1 MRSFGGM
8 ILTVET
14 EGDLLR
20 RKTCF
25 SATLLAPASKLPG
38 EELSLVLRGDRR
50 ATSHGTTI
58 VIVFTTI
65 YLATFLGH
73 TVAAIQCLQYV
84 PQAMLLLM
92 LTLYRALV
100 Q

>member
-1 MRSFGGM
+1 MRPFGGM

-25 SATLLAPASKLPG
+25 SATLLAHASKLPG
-38 EELSLVLRGDRR
+38 EELNLVLRGDRR
-50 ATSHGTTI
+50 ATSHGTAI

-65 YLATFLGH
+65 LPSDISGVYCCSYSVFTVYATCNVTAHVNPL
-73 TVAAIQCLQYV
+73 
-84 PQAMLLLM
+84 
-92 LTLYRALV
+92 
-100 Q
+100 